1 MAGKGVQTIVEP
13 NLAGGR
19 VMIIDQCPRIVE
31 QHLLRHPAK
40 ALERAL
46 HAVEPGRLP
55 LVPEGPNKWPP
66 RVAQGRYKQMDPHPL
81 AADRHR
87 GPAEVD
93 LQLLARRRLKPQAG
107 PRLGLQRLA

>member
-1 MAGKGVQTIVEP
+1 M
-13 NLAGGR
+13 
-19 VMIIDQCPRIVE
+19 MIDQCPRIVE

-55 LVPEGPNKWPP
+55 LVPEGPDKRPS
-66 RVAQGRYKQMDPHPL
+66 RVAQRRHKQVHPHPL

-87 GPAEVD
+87 DPAKVD
-93 LQLLARRRLKPQAG
+93 LQLLARRRLEPQTG